1 MNHHSPSQA
10 TADTCVRAL
19 AGDMSCV
26 GSYTEGENGRIVF
39 VYSFVYMDG
48 NIYTNPNVILCLNIY
63 LVVGNTV
70 HNESRYLPCHCCFPA
85 CVPSSEY
92 SY

>member
-48 NIYTNPNVILCLNIY
+48 NIYTNPNVILCPWNN
-63 LVVGNTV
+63 GNRDTK
-70 HNESRYLPCHCCFPA
+70 
-85 CVPSSEY
+85 
-92 SY
+92 

>member
-70 HNESRYLPCHCCFPA
+70 HNEIHENKLIKCYLCLIH
-85 CVPSSEY
+85 VGV
-92 SY
+92 